1 MSAIIDHTVDVV
13 RRISAELRPSVLDDL
28 GLAAALRLQT
38 KQFQDRTGIVTE
50 CDCFEENLGLNQQL
64 STALFRVFEE
74 ALTNV
79 MRHAGATKVEIRL
92 KRNKGDLVLTIRDN
106 GRGITEAEM
115 LYPSSLGLLG
125 MRERVNLIG
134 GELNITGTEGEGTMV
149 TVRLLGS
156 ARP

>member
-1 MSAIIDHTVDVV
+1 
-13 RRISAELRPSVLDDL
+13 
-28 GLAAALRLQT
+28 
-38 KQFQDRTGIVTE
+38 
-50 CDCFEENLGLNQQL
+50 LNQQQ

-79 MRHAGATKVEIRL
+79 MRHAGATKVDVSL
-92 KRNKGDLVLTIRDN
+92 KRDNDDLVLTIRDN

-115 LYPSSLGLLG
+115 SYPSSLGLLG

-149 TVRLLGS
+149 TVRLPS
-156 ARP
+156 SE